1 MGWVKFDKKLSVK
14 QQSESMGF
22 VTQILTVNRLSFQ
35 TIKNNF
41 EPFISLKK

>member
-22 VTQILTVNRLSFQ
+22 VTQILTVNWLSFQ

-41 EPFISLKK
+41 EPFIILKK